1 MKNIMFSSFHLN
13 FLIVI
18 VLASK
23 VLISCD
29 SNPEIDSANDENST
43 LMANFENAEKSGDT
57 LRYLELKNRIEDKIK
72 HGNGQLKLYYLT
84 SKANRL
90 RSEGKFDNSKLLLS
104 KVVREAE
111 SSKEYFTLASAYGSL
126 GTVSYFQNQKDSAI
140 LFWKKSIEISE
151 EHQISEHLAPML
163 SNLGVVYLNM
173 GYASTAS
180 HYFLKS
186 KSNMDKIGIIDENY
200 YVNQINIVNAYCMLN
215 QYTKAKKYMYTI
227 DPEYSHKI
235 KYLYFSN
242 LASIYTDL
250 NDSVKSN
257 KYLDSSR
264 FLLKFNKEY
273 VQNQFELELENALKF
288 KSIPLLKNVISDY
301 LNEMGEIDPSL
312 SVKCSFNK
320 AFKLIHGR
328 YFNSKNEI
336 ENWEKELETD
346 DHINSEIYYG
356 FLAELY
362 GEIGE
367 YKRQVYSLL
376 KQREKHDLIVKEK
389 LNNQL
394 EDYML
399 RNFNDQIQNEN
410 KLLNLKNESKENQ
423 IKIQRIALVVFG
435 LILCFSIVLII
446 FLVRIY
452 KHQRTIKLKEQ
463 QLSELETALMTKQLN
478 DYKNALKALQRLSYK
493 TSLLKKQLDDSFKTI
508 LFTNEPDQIHSEIM
522 LARTN
527 IKVFYQSHQTI
538 LNKNMTSKIINDKV
552 ALFATNFPEL
562 NGKELKVIELIL
574 QEFSTN
580 EIAVMLEKS
589 QKNIEFT
596 RTNIRKKI
604 KIPQETDLNNYLS
617 ETQFTVEK
625 PG

>member
-1 MKNIMFSSFHLN
+1 V
-13 FLIVI
+13 LIGQ
-18 VLASK
+18 

-29 SNPEIDSANDENST
+29 SNPEIDSANDENSIV
-43 LMANFENAEKSGDT
+43 MANFENAEKSGDT
-57 LRYLELKNRIEDKIK
+57 IRYLELKNKIENKIK
-72 HGNGQLKLYYLT
+72 RGNGQLKLYYLT

-104 KVVREAE
+104 KIIREAE
-111 SSKEYFTLASAYGSL
+111 STEEYFTLASAYGSL

-151 EHQISEHLAPML
+151 EYQISEHLAPML

-180 HYFLKS
+180 YYFLKS

-227 DPEYSHKI
+227 DPEYSYKI

-242 LASIYTDL
+242 LASLYTDL
-250 NDSVKSN
+250 NDSTKSN

-264 FLLKFNKEY
+264 SLLKFNKEY

-288 KSIPLLKNVISDY
+288 KSLPLLKNVISNY
-301 LNEMGEIDPSL
+301 LNEIEDRDPSL

-320 AFKLIHGR
+320 AFKLMNGK

-336 ENWEKELETD
+336 EQWEKELEID
-346 DHINSEIYYG
+346 DHINAEIYYG

-367 YKRQVYSLL
+367 HKRQVYYLL

-423 IKIQRIALVVFG
+423 IKIQRTALVVFG

-446 FLVRIY
+446 FLMRIY
-452 KHQRTIKLKEQ
+452 KHQRIIKLK
-463 QLSELETALMTKQLN
+463 
-478 DYKNALKALQRLSYK
+478 
-493 TSLLKKQLDDSFKTI
+493 
-508 LFTNEPDQIHSEIM
+508 
-522 LARTN
+522 
-527 IKVFYQSHQTI
+527 
-538 LNKNMTSKIINDKV
+538 
-552 ALFATNFPEL
+552 
-562 NGKELKVIELIL
+562 
-574 QEFSTN
+574 
-580 EIAVMLEKS
+580 
-589 QKNIEFT
+589 
-596 RTNIRKKI
+596 
-604 KIPQETDLNNYLS
+604 
-617 ETQFTVEK
+617 
-625 PG
+625 